1 MNEMDA
7 VVVRLE
13 DPYAWVQAAGPGPA
27 CGACSQKAGCGTVG
41 GGGILE
47 DATGQSRKPQ
57 LLRLPNTI
65 HARPGDV
72 VVIRAAGGMVLKAVW
87 RAYGIPLLLGLALSM
102 LASVVTGSEQLA
114 LTALLVGLGGGF
126 LLMHWRGL
134 ESGRSE
140 PILSMNFKGS
150 SVISVKDRES
160 C

>member
-7 VVVRLE
+7 VVVRLD

-27 CGACSQKAGCGTVG
+27 CGACAQKAGCGTVG

-65 HARPGDV
+65 HARPGDA
-72 VVIRAAGGMVLKAVW
+72 VVIRAAEGMVLKAVW
-87 RAYGIPLLLGLALSM
+87 RAYGIPLLLGLLLAITASAL
-102 LASVVTGSEQLA
+102 TGSEPVALA
-114 LTALLVGLGGGF
+114 AMLVGLGGGF
-126 LLMHWRGL
+126 LLMRWKGL

-140 PILSMNFKGS
+140 PILSMRFKRS
-150 SVISVKDRES
+150 SVISVKGQET
-160 C
+160 